1 MTGAARG
8 LGYAIASRLRLP
20 GANVAAWDLPGGGLV
35 DAVAS
40 LREVVA
46 VSDSRKAG
54 GEAAGIEAN
63 IANAYSVA
71 EAMDATLRA
80 FPQVDILINNA
91 GISGPNH
98 TLWEY
103 PPDDWR
109 RVIDVNL
116 LGSFLVTRSAV
127 PGMIERF
134 SQELWHARLEQKPIE
149 PLTARAPDL
158 TIEDAYR
165 ISLAV
170 LDRRLAE
177 GETVVGKKIGLTSKA
192 VQETLKVDEPDFGF
206 LTDVMIHH
214 SGDEVEIAG
223 NLIRP
228 RAEGEIA
235 FRLSRDLA
243 GPGVTADEVL
253 AATEGVAACFEIVDS
268 RIRDWRIKIQDTV
281 ADNASC
287 GVIVLGDR
295 WVAPD
300 TVDLP
305 ACEMVVKSNGIE
317 VATGL
322 GAAAPGSPANA
333 VAWLA
338 NALAEHD
345 TTLMAG
351 EIILSGSLV
360 PLQPVQAGDRLVVE
374 VTGIGRAEVRFA

>member
-1 MTGAARG
+1 
-8 LGYAIASRLRLP
+8 
-20 GANVAAWDLPGGGLV
+20 
-35 DAVAS
+35 
-40 LREVVA
+40 
-46 VSDSRKAG
+46 
-54 GEAAGIEAN
+54 
-63 IANAYSVA
+63 
-71 EAMDATLRA
+71 
-80 FPQVDILINNA
+80 
-91 GISGPNH
+91 
-98 TLWEY
+98 
-103 PPDDWR
+103 
-109 RVIDVNL
+109 
-116 LGSFLVTRSAV
+116 
-127 PGMIERF
+127 MIERF
-134 SQELWHARLEQKPIE
+134 SQELWHARLEQQPIE
-149 PLTARAPDL
+149 PLTERVPDL

-170 LDRRLAE
+170 LDRRLAD

-206 LTDVMIHH
+206 LTDVMIYH
-214 SGDEVEIAG
+214 SGEEVEIAR

-235 FRLSRDLA
+235 FKLSRDLA

-253 AATEGVAACFEIVDS
+253 AATEGLAACFEIVDS

-287 GVIVLGDR
+287 GMIVLGDR

-305 ACEMVVKSNGIE
+305 TCKMVVKTNGAE

-322 GAAAPGSPANA
+322 GAAALGSPANA

-338 NALAEHD
+338 NALSELGA
-345 TTLMAG
+345 TLRAG

-360 PLQPVQAGDRLVVE
+360 PLQPINAGDRLLVE
-374 VTGIGRAEVRFA
+374 VEGIGQAAVKFV